1 MVTSSDSD
9 NDVLTSTVTLT
20 ITDGDIPTI
29 DAVPS
34 VTLSETNLAD
44 GSAPSGS
51 AVSQTE
57 TITFTNQSDDVASF
71 RIEPTEFNVGGALK
85 SNGFAVEIKED
96 SANPGTYIG
105 FITNGSGTEVPVFTI
120 AFSTSTLGEYTFTL
134 LEALDHADGLDKND
148 LSFDLPVY
156 AVDTDGDDSLVS
168 QLNVTIGDD
177 VQIMQDGTLDIIEP
191 NLADGTITT
200 NTIDVMP
207 NQSADGAT
215 ITQFTYDG
223 QLRTLDQND
232 TGEQQFSFTEGE
244 LFITLEGEVRFEP
257 NRDLDHTTNEDIVKS
272 IVVTSSDFDNDAL
285 TSTVTLTITDG
296 DNPTIDVIPSITLSE
311 TNLSDGSDPS
321 GSAVSSTQTITFTNQ
336 SDDVVRFRIEPTEF
350 NTNDDLKSNG
360 LAVELRED
368 PAGSGDY
375 IGFTTSA
382 TNVETTVFTLSFSS
396 TTLGEYT
403 FTLLEALDH
412 QDARGNNELSFD
424 LPVYA
429 VDSDGDDSLMSPLN
443 ITIGDD
449 VQIMQD
455 STLDIVEPTVADL
468 AAGTVTTNTIDVMPN
483 QSADGAT
490 VTQFTYDGQLRTLD
504 QNDNGEQQFS
514 FTEGELFITLEGEVR
529 FEPNRNL
536 DHTLREDIVKSIVVT
551 SSDSDNDVLTSTVT
565 LTITDGDIPT
575 IDNVPTVSLSET
587 SLSDGS
593 SPSGSAVSSTQTI
606 TYTTQSDDVTSFR
619 IEPTEFNVGGAL
631 TSHGLAVELKADPTT
646 PGGYIGFVTGGSNV
660 ETNVF
665 TISFSDTNLGQYTFT
680 LLEALDHADG
690 LANNDLSIDLPV
702 YAVDSDGDDS
712 LVSQLSVTIG
722 DDVQIMQDSTLDIT
736 EPNLADG
743 TITTSTIDV
752 MPNQSADGATITQ
765 FTYDGQVRTLDQTD
779 NGEQQF
785 SFTEG
790 ELFITLEGD
799 VRFEPNRNLD
809 HTASEDIVKSI
820 VVTSSDL
827 DNDVLTSTV
836 MLTITDGDIPTIDAV
851 PSVTLS
857 ESNLANGS
865 APSGSTVS
873 QTETITFTNQ
883 SDDVASFR
891 IEPTEFNVGGALTS
905 NNIAVELK
913 EDPADSGVYVGFI
926 DDAGTDVPVFSLSFS
941 GTTLGEYTFTLLE
954 ALDHAY
960 GLDNNEL
967 TFDLP
972 VYAVDSDGD
981 DSLMSPLS
989 VTIGDD
995 VQIMAN
1001 GTLDITEPNLADGT
1015 VTTNTIDVMTAQS
1028 ADGAVITQFTYD
1040 GGTAQTLDP
1049 TITGEQR
1056 FTFTEGDVFVTIEGN
1071 VRFEPNRDLDHE
1083 DGDIVKS
1090 LVFTSSDGDID
1101 VETATVTLT
1110 IIDGDIPTIESV
1122 PSIALAEA
1130 DLADGSLPIMGAVS
1144 QTETISF
1151 THQSDNVEKFR
1162 LEPSE
1167 FNSDD
1172 SLKSD
1177 GLPIDLKEDPAGSG
1191 NYVGFTTSASNVET
1205 PIFTLS
1211 FSAATLGQ
1219 YTFTLLENIDHEDGR
1234 GNNDFTFELPVYAVD
1249 TDGDDSLMSPLPVTI
1264 TDDVQVM
1271 ASGDLTIEEPTVAD
1285 LSASTPT
1292 TSVFDVLTSP
1302 SADGAS
1308 VTQFTYDGTAY
1319 SLDPNDAIEQEFT
1332 FTEGSLFIT
1341 TQGEV
1346 RFEPNRDLDHSAG
1359 DIVKN
1364 IVVTSSDGDDDVLTS
1379 TVTLTITDGDVPTI
1393 DVIPP
1398 VSLSESSLDDGSA
1411 PSNSPVSETK
1421 DIQFTEQSD
1430 DVDHF
1435 RIATD
1440 EFNLLGTLTSN
1451 GLEVELREFPA
1462 DSGEYT
1468 GFTTNALNQEV
1479 EVFIINFDDVVLGRY
1494 TFTLLEALDHE
1505 DGLDNNTLSFDLPV
1519 YAVDSDGDDSVM
1531 SPLTVTI
1538 EDDVQGMS
1546 NGILNI
1552 EEPTVADL
1560 AAGVVTTT
1568 TIDVMPER
1576 SADGATITEFT
1587 YDGGTPL
1594 TLDQNDTGEQEF
1606 IFTEGSLFITLE
1618 GDVRFEPNRNLDH
1631 TVSEDIVKS
1640 IVVTSSDGDVD
1651 IETATVVLTITDGDI
1666 PTIESVPSV
1675 TLSET
1680 QLSDGSTP
1688 SGSAVSQTEAIS
1700 FTHQSDDVEKFRI
1713 EPTEFNVGGALTSNN
1728 IAVELKEDP
1737 ADSGIYVG
1745 FIDDAGTE
1753 VPVFTLSFSSTT
1765 LGEYIFTLLEA
1776 LDHADGLDNNELTF
1790 DLPVYAV
1797 DSDGDDSLMSPLSV
1811 TIGDDVQIMANGTLD
1826 ITEPNLTDGTVT
1838 TNTIDV
1844 MTAQSADGA
1853 VITQFT
1859 YDGGTAQT
1867 LDPTITGEQK
1877 FTFTEGDVFVTIEG
1891 NVRFEPNRDLD
1902 HESGDIVKSLVFTS
1916 SDGDVDV
1923 ETATVTLTI
1932 IDGDIPTIES
1942 VPSIVLAEAD
1952 LADGSSPIMGAVSQ
1966 TETISFTHQSD
1977 NVEKFRL
1984 EPSEFNTNNALKSD
1998 GLIIE
2003 IREEPTGSGNY
2014 IGFTTD
2020 ISNVETTVFT
2030 LDFSSSTLG
2039 EYTFTLLEAIDH
2051 TPIQG
2056 NNDLT
2061 FNLPVYAVDTDGDD
2075 SLMSPLSVTITDDVQ
2090 VMASGDLTIEEPT
2103 VADLAAGTP
2112 TTSVFDVLTFAS
2124 ADGASVTQ
2132 FTYDGTA
2139 YSLDPNDA
2147 TEQEFTFTEGS
2158 LFITTQGE
2166 VRFEPNRDLDHSV
2179 GDIVKNIVVTSN
2191 DGDDDVLTSTV
2202 TLTIKDGDVP
2212 TIDVIP
2218 PISLSE
2224 KNLADGSDPSNSA
2237 VSDTKVIQ
2245 FTHESDDVESFRIE
2259 PTEFNTLGTLTS
2271 NNLAVQLKEDPNSAG
2286 DYIGFVKDA
2295 SDVETNV
2302 FTISFSDTN
2311 LGQYTFTL
2319 LEALDHA
2326 DGLAN
2331 NDLSFDLPVYA
2342 VDSDGDDSL
2351 VSQLNVTIG
2360 DDVQIMQDGTLDITE
2375 PNLTDGTI
2383 TTNTIDVMP
2392 EQSADGATI
2401 TQFTYDGQVRTL
2413 DQTDNGEQQFSFTEG
2428 ELFITLEGEVRFEP
2442 NRNLDHTASEDIVK
2456 SIVVTSSDL
2465 DNDVLTST
2473 VMLTITDGDIPTI
2486 DAVPSVTLSESNLA
2500 DGSAPSGS
2508 TVSQTETITFTN
2520 QSDDVASFRI
2530 EPTEFNV
2537 GGALK
2542 SNGFAVEIKED
2553 SANPGTYIGFI
2564 TNGSGTEVPVFTIA
2578 FSTSTLGEYTFTL
2591 LEALDH
2597 VDGLDKND
2605 LSFDLPVYAVDTD
2618 GDDSLVS
2625 QLNVT
2630 IGDDVQIMQD
2640 GTLDIIEPNLVDGTI
2655 TTNTID
2661 VMPNQSADGATITQ
2675 FTYDGQLRTLDQND
2689 TGEQQFSFTEGELFI
2704 TLEGEV
2710 RFEPNR
2716 DLDHSVSEDIV
2727 KSIVVTSSDF
2737 DNDPVTSAIT
2747 LTITDGDNPTIDSVP
2762 SVVLEEADLTDG
2774 SSPSGSAVSQTETI
2788 TFTNQSDDVEKF
2800 RLEPSEFNTNN
2811 ALKSDGL
2818 IIEIREEPTGSGN
2831 YIGFTTDISNVET
2844 TVFTLDFN
2852 STTLGEYTFTLLEAI
2867 DHTPIQGNNDLTFDL
2882 PVYAVDT
2889 DGDDSL
2895 MSSLSVTI
2903 TDDVQV
2909 MVSGSLS
2916 IEEPTVADL
2925 AAGTPTTSVFDV
2937 LTSASADGA
2946 TITQFTYDGGAV
2958 LTLDQNDTGEQKFVV
2973 ADGALYITLQG
2984 DIRFEPSRNLD
2995 HTGGDIVKS
3004 IVVTS
3009 SDSDSDLVSS
3019 TVTLTITDGDIPTID
3034 TVPSVTLSE
3043 TNLSDGSAPNA
3054 SAVSST
3060 QTITFTNQSDDV
3072 TSFRIEPTD
3081 FNVGGALKSN
3091 GLAVELKADPTTP
3104 GGYIGFVT
3112 DGSNVETNV
3121 FTISFSDTNLG
3132 QYTFTLLEALDHV
3145 DGLVK
3150 NDLTFDLPV
3159 YAVDSD
3165 GDDSLVSQLNVTIGD
3180 DVQVMQNQALNIIEP
3195 TVADLAAGTPTTAT
3209 VDVMP
3214 SQSADGAT
3222 ITQFTYD
3229 GGAAITLD
3237 QNDTGEQKF
3246 VFTEGSLFITL
3257 QGEVRFEPNR
3267 NLNHTA
3273 SEDIVKS
3280 IVVTSSD
3287 LDNDVLTSTVTLTI
3301 TDGDIPTIDAV
3312 PSVTLSETNL
3322 SDGSAPSGSAVSQT
3336 ETITFTNQSDDVA
3349 SFRIEPTEFNVG
3361 GALKSNG
3368 FAVEIKEDS
3377 ANPGTYIGFITNGS
3391 NAEVPVFTISFSTT
3405 TLGEYTFT
3413 LT

>member
-1 MVTSSDSD
+1 GDDVQIMQGGTLDITEPNLADGTTTTNTIDVMPNQSADGATITQFTYDGQVRTLDQTDNGEQQFSFTEGELFITLEGEVRFEPNRNLDHTASEDIVRSIVVTSSDLD

-29 DAVPS
+29 DAVPN
-34 VTLSETNLAD
+34 VTLSETNLSD
-44 GSAPSGS
+44 GSLPSGS

-105 FITNGSGTEVPVFTI
+105 FITNGSGAEIPVFTI

-134 LEALDHADGLDKND
+134 LEALDHVDGLDNND

-232 TGEQQFSFTEGE
+232 TGEQQFSFTEGD

-257 NRDLDHTTNEDIVKS
+257 NRDLDHSVSEDIVKS

-296 DNPTIDVIPSITLSE
+296 DNPTIDVIPSVTLSE
-311 TNLSDGSDPS
+311 TNLSDGSAPS
-321 GSAVSSTQTITFTNQ
+321 GSAVSSTQTIMFTNQ
-336 SDDVVRFRIEPTEF
+336 SDDVVRFRIESTEF
-350 NTNDDLKSNG
+350 NTSDDLKSNG

-412 QDARGNNELSFD
+412 QDARGNNDLSFD
-424 LPVYA
+424 LPIYA

-443 ITIGDD
+443 VTIGDD

-455 STLDIVEPTVADL
+455 GTLNITEPTVADL
-468 AAGTVTTNTIDVMPN
+468 AAGTPTTAIFDVMPN

-504 QNDNGEQQFS
+504 QNDTGEQQFS
-514 FTEGELFITLEGEVR
+514 FTEGELFITLEGDVR

-536 DHTLREDIVKSIVVT
+536 DHTLSEDIVKSIVVT

-593 SPSGSAVSSTQTI
+593 VPSDSAVSSTQTI
-606 TYTTQSDDVTSFR
+606 TFTNQSDDVTSFR
-619 IEPTEFNVGGAL
+619 VEPTEFNVGGAL
-631 TSHGLAVELKADPTT
+631 TSNGLAVELKADPTT
-646 PGGYIGFVTGGSNV
+646 PGGYIGFVTDGSNV

-743 TITTSTIDV
+743 TITTNTIDV
-752 MPNQSADGATITQ
+752 MPEQSADGATITQ

-785 SFTEG
+785 SFAEG
-790 ELFITLEGD
+790 ELFITIEGD

-809 HTASEDIVKSI
+809 HTVSEDIVKSI
-820 VVTSSDL
+820 VVTSSDG
-827 DNDVLTSTV
+827 DVDVETATV
-836 MLTITDGDIPTIDAV
+836 VLTITDGDIPTIESV

-857 ESNLANGS
+857 ETQLSDGS
-865 APSGSTVS
+865 TPSGSAVS
-873 QTETITFTNQ
+873 QTETISFTHQ
-883 SDDVASFR
+883 SDDVEKFR

-954 ALDHAY
+954 ALDH
-960 GLDNNEL
+960 
-967 TFDLP
+967 
-972 VYAVDSDGD
+972 V
-981 DSLMSPLS
+981 
-989 VTIGDD
+989 
-995 VQIMAN
+995 
-1001 GTLDITEPNLADGT
+1001 
-1015 VTTNTIDVMTAQS
+1015 
-1028 ADGAVITQFTYD
+1028 
-1040 GGTAQTLDP
+1040 
-1049 TITGEQR
+1049 
-1056 FTFTEGDVFVTIEGN
+1056 
-1071 VRFEPNRDLDHE
+1071 
-1083 DGDIVKS
+1083 
-1090 LVFTSSDGDID
+1090 
-1101 VETATVTLT
+1101 
-1110 IIDGDIPTIESV
+1110 
-1122 PSIALAEA
+1122 
-1130 DLADGSLPIMGAVS
+1130 
-1144 QTETISF
+1144 
-1151 THQSDNVEKFR
+1151 
-1162 LEPSE
+1162 
-1167 FNSDD
+1167 
-1172 SLKSD
+1172 
-1177 GLPIDLKEDPAGSG
+1177 
-1191 NYVGFTTSASNVET
+1191 
-1205 PIFTLS
+1205 
-1211 FSAATLGQ
+1211 
-1219 YTFTLLENIDHEDGR
+1219 
-1234 GNNDFTFELPVYAVD
+1234 
-1249 TDGDDSLMSPLPVTI
+1249 
-1264 TDDVQVM
+1264 
-1271 ASGDLTIEEPTVAD
+1271 
-1285 LSASTPT
+1285 
-1292 TSVFDVLTSP
+1292 
-1302 SADGAS
+1302 
-1308 VTQFTYDGTAY
+1308 
-1319 SLDPNDAIEQEFT
+1319 
-1332 FTEGSLFIT
+1332 
-1341 TQGEV
+1341 
-1346 RFEPNRDLDHSAG
+1346 
-1359 DIVKN
+1359 
-1364 IVVTSSDGDDDVLTS
+1364 
-1379 TVTLTITDGDVPTI
+1379 
-1393 DVIPP
+1393 
-1398 VSLSESSLDDGSA
+1398 
-1411 PSNSPVSETK
+1411 
-1421 DIQFTEQSD
+1421 
-1430 DVDHF
+1430 
-1435 RIATD
+1435 
-1440 EFNLLGTLTSN
+1440 
-1451 GLEVELREFPA
+1451 
-1462 DSGEYT
+1462 
-1468 GFTTNALNQEV
+1468 
-1479 EVFIINFDDVVLGRY
+1479 
-1494 TFTLLEALDHE
+1494 
-1505 DGLDNNTLSFDLPV
+1505 DGLDN
-1519 YAVDSDGDDSVM
+1519 
-1531 SPLTVTI
+1531 
-1538 EDDVQGMS
+1538 
-1546 NGILNI
+1546 
-1552 EEPTVADL
+1552 
-1560 AAGVVTTT
+1560 
-1568 TIDVMPER
+1568 
-1576 SADGATITEFT
+1576 
-1587 YDGGTPL
+1587 
-1594 TLDQNDTGEQEF
+1594 
-1606 IFTEGSLFITLE
+1606 
-1618 GDVRFEPNRNLDH
+1618 
-1631 TVSEDIVKS
+1631 
-1640 IVVTSSDGDVD
+1640 
-1651 IETATVVLTITDGDI
+1651 
-1666 PTIESVPSV
+1666 
-1675 TLSET
+1675 
-1680 QLSDGSTP
+1680 
-1688 SGSAVSQTEAIS
+1688 
-1700 FTHQSDDVEKFRI
+1700 
-1713 EPTEFNVGGALTSNN
+1713 
-1728 IAVELKEDP
+1728 
-1737 ADSGIYVG
+1737 
-1745 FIDDAGTE
+1745 
-1753 VPVFTLSFSSTT
+1753 
-1765 LGEYIFTLLEA
+1765 
-1776 LDHADGLDNNELTF
+1776 
-1790 DLPVYAV
+1790 
-1797 DSDGDDSLMSPLSV
+1797 
-1811 TIGDDVQIMANGTLD
+1811 
-1826 ITEPNLTDGTVT
+1826 
-1838 TNTIDV
+1838 
-1844 MTAQSADGA
+1844 
-1853 VITQFT
+1853 
-1859 YDGGTAQT
+1859 
-1867 LDPTITGEQK
+1867 
-1877 FTFTEGDVFVTIEG
+1877 
-1891 NVRFEPNRDLD
+1891 
-1902 HESGDIVKSLVFTS
+1902 
-1916 SDGDVDV
+1916 
-1923 ETATVTLTI
+1923 
-1932 IDGDIPTIES
+1932 
-1942 VPSIVLAEAD
+1942 
-1952 LADGSSPIMGAVSQ
+1952 
-1966 TETISFTHQSD
+1966 
-1977 NVEKFRL
+1977 
-1984 EPSEFNTNNALKSD
+1984 
-1998 GLIIE
+1998 
-2003 IREEPTGSGNY
+2003 
-2014 IGFTTD
+2014 
-2020 ISNVETTVFT
+2020 
-2030 LDFSSSTLG
+2030 
-2039 EYTFTLLEAIDH
+2039 
-2051 TPIQG
+2051 
-2056 NNDLT
+2056 
-2061 FNLPVYAVDTDGDD
+2061 
-2075 SLMSPLSVTITDDVQ
+2075 
-2090 VMASGDLTIEEPT
+2090 
-2103 VADLAAGTP
+2103 
-2112 TTSVFDVLTFAS
+2112 
-2124 ADGASVTQ
+2124 
-2132 FTYDGTA
+2132 
-2139 YSLDPNDA
+2139 
-2147 TEQEFTFTEGS
+2147 
-2158 LFITTQGE
+2158 
-2166 VRFEPNRDLDHSV
+2166 
-2179 GDIVKNIVVTSN
+2179 
-2191 DGDDDVLTSTV
+2191 
-2202 TLTIKDGDVP
+2202 
-2212 TIDVIP
+2212 
-2218 PISLSE
+2218 
-2224 KNLADGSDPSNSA
+2224 
-2237 VSDTKVIQ
+2237 
-2245 FTHESDDVESFRIE
+2245 
-2259 PTEFNTLGTLTS
+2259 
-2271 NNLAVQLKEDPNSAG
+2271 
-2286 DYIGFVKDA
+2286 
-2295 SDVETNV
+2295 
-2302 FTISFSDTN
+2302 
-2311 LGQYTFTL
+2311 
-2319 LEALDHA
+2319 
-2326 DGLAN
+2326 
-2331 NDLSFDLPVYA
+2331 
-2342 VDSDGDDSL
+2342 
-2351 VSQLNVTIG
+2351 
-2360 DDVQIMQDGTLDITE
+2360 
-2375 PNLTDGTI
+2375 
-2383 TTNTIDVMP
+2383 
-2392 EQSADGATI
+2392 
-2401 TQFTYDGQVRTL
+2401 
-2413 DQTDNGEQQFSFTEG
+2413 
-2428 ELFITLEGEVRFEP
+2428 
-2442 NRNLDHTASEDIVK
+2442 
-2456 SIVVTSSDL
+2456 
-2465 DNDVLTST
+2465 
-2473 VMLTITDGDIPTI
+2473 
-2486 DAVPSVTLSESNLA
+2486 
-2500 DGSAPSGS
+2500 
-2508 TVSQTETITFTN
+2508 
-2520 QSDDVASFRI
+2520 
-2530 EPTEFNV
+2530 
-2537 GGALK
+2537 
-2542 SNGFAVEIKED
+2542 
-2553 SANPGTYIGFI
+2553 
-2564 TNGSGTEVPVFTIA
+2564 
-2578 FSTSTLGEYTFTL
+2578 
-2591 LEALDH
+2591 
-2597 VDGLDKND
+2597 ND

-2640 GTLDIIEPNLVDGTI
+2640 GTLDITEPNLADGKV

-2689 TGEQQFSFTEGELFI
+2689 NGEQQFSFTEGDLFI

-2737 DNDPVTSAIT
+2737 DNDSLTSTVT
-2747 LTITDGDNPTIDSVP
+2747 LTITDGDIPTIDAVP
-2762 SVVLEEADLTDG
+2762 GVVLSETDLSDG
-2774 SSPSGSAVSQTETI
+2774 SAPSGSAVSSTQII

-2818 IIEIREEPTGSGN
+2818 IIEIREEPTGSGD

-2867 DHTPIQGNNDLTFDL
+2867 DHTPIQGNNDLTFNL

-2946 TITQFTYDGGAV
+2946 SVTQFTYDGQ
-2958 LTLDQNDTGEQKFVV
+2958 LRTLDQNDNGEQQFSFTE
-2973 ADGALYITLQG
+2973 GELFITLQG
-2984 DIRFEPSRNLD
+2984 EVRFEPNRNLD
-2995 HTGGDIVKS
+2995 HTLSEDIVKS

-3009 SDSDSDLVSS
+3009 SDSDNDVLTS

-3034 TVPSVTLSE
+3034 NVPTVNLSE
-3043 TNLSDGSAPNA
+3043 TNLSDGSAPSG

-3072 TSFRIEPTD
+3072 TSFRIEPTE
-3081 FNVGGALKSN
+3081 FNVGGALTSN

-3104 GGYIGFVT
+3104 SGYIGFVT

-3368 FAVEIKEDS
+3368 FSVEIKEDSANPGTYIGFIADGSNAEVPVFTIAFSTSTLGEYTFTLLEALDHADGLDKNDLSFDLPVYAVDSDGDDSLVSQLNVTIGDDVQIMQDGTLDITEPNLADGTITTNTIDVMPNQSADGATITEFSFGGIVKTLDQSIVGEQQFSFTEGELFITLQGQVRFEPNRDLDHSVSEDIVKSIVVTSSDFDNDPVTSTVTLTITDGDIPTIDAVPSVTLSETNLADGSAPNAGAVSSTQTITFTNQSDDVVRFRLEPTEFNTNDALKSNGLAVELREEPQGSGKYIGFTTSSSNVETTVFTLDFNSGTLGEYTFTLIEALDHQDARGNNDLSFELPVYAVDSDGDDSLVSQLNVTIGDDVQIMQDGTLDITEPNLADGTITTNTIDVMPEQSADGATITQFTYDGQVRTLDQTDNSEQQFSFTEGELFITLEGEVRFEPNRNLDHTVSEDIVRSIVVTSSDSDNDALTSTVTLTITDGDNPTIDAVPSVTLSEINLSDGSAPSGTAVSQTETITFTNQSDDVTSFRIEPTEFNVGGALKSNGFAVEIKEDSANPGTYIGFITDGSNTEVPVFTLAFSTSTLGEYTFTLLEALDHVDGLANNDLSFDLPVYAVDTDGDDSLVSQLNVTIGDDVQIMQDGTLDIIEPNLADGTITTSTIDVMPNQSADGATITQFTYDGQVRTLDQTDNGEQQFSFTEGELFITLEGEVRFEPNRNLDHTASEDIVKSIVVTSSDSDNDVLTSTVTLTITDGDIPTIDAVPSVTLSETNLTDGSAPSGSAVSQTEIITFTNQSDDVASFRIEPTEFNVGGALKSNGFAVEIKEDS

-3391 NAEVPVFTISFSTT
+3391 STEVPVFTIAFSTS

-3413 LT
+3413 LLEALDHADGLDNNDLSFDLPVYAVDTDGDDSLVSQLNVTIGDDVQIMQDGTLDIIEPNLADGTITTNTIDVMPNQSADGATITQFTYDGQVRTLDQTDNGEQQFSFT